1 MRILFYQ
8 LLSLL
13 LLGNVVHAQKIQ
25 WEKSYGGKQ
34 ADYLTDVQPTADY
47 GFILAGSSLSNKS
60 GNKSDLNKGDFDY
73 CIWKMDESGTLDWQ
87 RSYGGSGSDMLQSI
101 KNTNDGGF
109 VLAGVSNSSNVSK
122 NEIKN
127 DKKDLCRGGNDYW
140 IVKLNAKGEEEW
152 QKTIGGI
159 GQEKLKTI
167 VVTKDGGYII
177 GGSSTSNKSSEKSE
191 NGYGNLDYWVV
202 KLNSKGEIEWQ
213 RTFGGLYYD
222 ELKSIEQTKDLGY
235 IVGGVSNSPASGNKS
250 ENTIGNSDYWVL
262 KIDSKGTIQW
272 QKTIGGVLEDQ
283 LSIVHQSTYD
293 DGFLLAGNS
302 NSEATKSKKDKN
314 ENGSDFWIV
323 KLDSQGTKVWEE
335 KYNIGDVD
343 ILTSMIENKDH
354 SILLGGYAQSEIY
367 GTSRKEQNG
376 INDYVAIK
384 ISDKGEE
391 LWRKFVGS
399 AGEDV
404 LQKAIETR
412 DGGYLFA
419 GTSNPT
425 KPNSIPILS
434 KNTSKKGNSLL
445 QNNEKVKEVTSTIS
459 NSVNETKDKANSLY
473 NNSVGDL
480 SKKVNEKTGLNKE
493 IISTPNNPLNGGLSL
508 GSGKNQLPLAN
519 NKPIPP
525 SKDKKTS
532 FGSTDFWIVKIKDND
547 KQSVDKIAIEALPN
561 PAVTFTNVIVGYDF
575 EEGTATLVD
584 LSGRVLKEFTIKER
598 TVPVDL
604 QGLPDGIYIVNIKT
618 EKQSD
623 GVKIIKSQNKN

>member
-167 VVTKDGGYII
+167 VVTKDGGYMIA
-177 GGSSTSNKSSEKSE
+177 GSSTSNKSSEKSE

-250 ENTIGNSDYWVL
+250 ENSIGNSDYWIL
-262 KIDSKGTIQW
+262 KLDSKGEIQW

-283 LSIVHQSTYD
+283 LSLVHQSAQD

-302 NSEATKSKKDKN
+302 NSEATKSKKNKN

-343 ILTSMIENKDH
+343 ILTSMIENKDY

-445 QNNEKVKEVTSTIS
+445 QNNEKVNEVTNTIS

>member
-1 MRILFYQ
+1 
-8 LLSLL
+8 
-13 LLGNVVHAQKIQ
+13 
-25 WEKSYGGKQ
+25 
-34 ADYLTDVQPTADY
+34 
-47 GFILAGSSLSNKS
+47 
-60 GNKSDLNKGDFDY
+60 
-73 CIWKMDESGTLDWQ
+73 
-87 RSYGGSGSDMLQSI
+87 
-101 KNTNDGGF
+101 
-109 VLAGVSNSSNVSK
+109 
-122 NEIKN
+122 
-127 DKKDLCRGGNDYW
+127 
-140 IVKLNAKGEEEW
+140 
-152 QKTIGGI
+152 
-159 GQEKLKTI
+159 
-167 VVTKDGGYII
+167 
-177 GGSSTSNKSSEKSE
+177 
-191 NGYGNLDYWVV
+191 
-202 KLNSKGEIEWQ
+202 
-213 RTFGGLYYD
+213 
-222 ELKSIEQTKDLGY
+222 
-235 IVGGVSNSPASGNKS
+235 
-250 ENTIGNSDYWVL
+250 
-262 KIDSKGTIQW
+262 
-272 QKTIGGVLEDQ
+272 
-283 LSIVHQSTYD
+283 
-293 DGFLLAGNS
+293 
-302 NSEATKSKKDKN
+302 
-314 ENGSDFWIV
+314 
-323 KLDSQGTKVWEE
+323 
-335 KYNIGDVD
+335 
-343 ILTSMIENKDH
+343 MIENKDY

-445 QNNEKVKEVTSTIS
+445 QNNEKVNEVTNTIS

-598 TVPVDL
+598 TVPIDL